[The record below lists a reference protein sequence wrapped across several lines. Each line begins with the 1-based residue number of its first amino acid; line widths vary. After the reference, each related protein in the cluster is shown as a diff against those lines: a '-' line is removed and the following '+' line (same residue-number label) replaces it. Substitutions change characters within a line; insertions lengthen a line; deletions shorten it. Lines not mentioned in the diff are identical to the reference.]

1 MPRFQCINECNT
13 TPGFAIKQGSSALA
27 KIGTTATFRVNGRT
41 MVVTAQDAP
50 SLALATY
57 LSPALNTGVAGG
69 SPAITS
75 NQLTFGGVAGNVAGN
90 IAYDDGTVAVTTGSC
105 RMYTL
110 CADSAQTEAGTV
122 ALYWLAGASFPKHRQ
137 AQESDI
143 AHTPLSTSVEIGFLY
158 IKNETSLVFVPGTT
172 ALDTVYVTTSYL
184 GNFGLEGC

>member
-1 MPRFQCINECNT
+1 
-13 TPGFAIKQGSSALA
+13 
-27 KIGTTATFRVNGRT
+27 
-41 MVVTAQDAP
+41 
-50 SLALATY
+50 
-57 LSPALNTGVAGG
+57 
-69 SPAITS
+69 
-75 NQLTFGGVAGNVAGN
+75 
-90 IAYDDGTVAVTTGSC
+90 
-105 RMYTL
+105 MYTL